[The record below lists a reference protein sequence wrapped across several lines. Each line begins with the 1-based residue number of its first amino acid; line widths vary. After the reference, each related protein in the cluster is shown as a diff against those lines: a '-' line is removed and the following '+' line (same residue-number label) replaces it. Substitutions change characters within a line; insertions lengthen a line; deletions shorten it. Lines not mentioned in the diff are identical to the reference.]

1 MNSAFLYNL
10 IVLSNSA
17 LFDEEYTVGQ
27 AGLITWLRDNAGVVI
42 CYVISAVGFM
52 IVAAAIIKNALAG
65 LYLAFPR
72 MWDKVS
78 DVRKNVESGFQNMAG
93 GEKGKKAVGTFAVLL
108 LSMLPDV
115 KAATEFGEGGDSE
128 MSSGEGKKFMKKMWL
143 SKAIPEFIALCMIGM
158 LIFYGYPTKLANWI
172 GNTGRFALD
181 AFFDNVDPVQLTK
194 NVFTGL
200 STYELATDSATSSLE
215 KNVNALTRSA
225 VKQVYTKY
233 SDMQSQPLQE
243 TALSIENAILNVA
256 NECPGLNAVLQE
268 QDGLTVSF
276 MAQLTATKPVIG
288 DAFKEGTTK
297 EGAPIEGLYFAESTS
312 GVRQYKFRLATA
324 NLPTGSTKVGANDYI
339 LVTVNATPRSQSIV
353 NSAVVTFVEN
363 IKTDPTTK
371 SEGTSYPFIT
381 LNRFINNST
390 ANTGVYTTLGASVK
404 ITVFNEGGT
413 VIGTYT
419 GTVEQ
424 AGTSALIVQMSNTQS
439 GEYNGKV
446 SGNDAKYVEVS
457 MPDGTYTTYTSI
469 VNDVEVLTKVN
480 VNAYR
485 FVLGAS
491 NEVDTDDGWINRNW
505 NDYAKPDAKPQAE
518 LDAAFFNKESSAK

>member
-10 IVLSNSA
+10 VVLSNSA

-78 DVRKNVESGFQNMAG
+78 EVRKNVESGFQNMAG

-243 TALSIENAILNVA
+243 TALSIETAILNVA
-256 NECPGLNAVLQE
+256 NDCPGLNAVLQE

-288 DAFKEGTTK
+288 DAFKPGTTK
-297 EGAPIEGLYFAESTS
+297 DGASIEGLYFAESTS
-312 GVRQYKFRLATA
+312 GVRQYKFRLSTA

-353 NSAVVTFVEN
+353 NSAVITYVESVGSN
-363 IKTDPTTK
+363 LPRTATGSTNP
-371 SEGTSYPFIT
+371 YIT
-381 LNRFINNST
+381 LNQFINNST
-390 ANTGVYTTLGASVK
+390 ASTGVYTTIGASIKVSVMK
-404 ITVFNEGGT
+404 ADGSVLK
-413 VIGTYT
+413 TYNGVVAEAGST
-419 GTVEQ
+419 NLIIQMTNS
-424 AGTSALIVQMSNTQS
+424 AGTDYDSVVANA
-439 GEYNGKV
+439 E
-446 SGNDAKYVEVS
+446 AAYVEVS
-457 MPDGTYTTYTSI
+457 MPSGTYTTYTSI
-469 VNDVEVLTKVN
+469 VNDVEVLTKVS
-480 VNAYR
+480 VDTYR
-485 FVLGAS
+485 FTKGGVG
-491 NEVDTDDGWINRNW
+491 NGWISRNW
-505 NDYAKPDAKPQAE
+505 NDYKEVNVQPQAE
-518 LDAAFFNKESSAK
+518 LDNAFFNKEYSTEK